1 MKFYMYEHKKSKLFA
16 LSIAT
21 FLISSVICSG
31 VTYAQEVVA
40 IDPNVLNQADAFF
53 DNTENSDTPPVEAQ
67 LPERKI
73 IEQKVQEQ
81 TSVIKDIT
89 LGQQQPIS
97 NTPTQTAIQ
106 ATLQTSSQIK
116 SPELIKLQSEL
127 ALKEKKLNDT
137 LANLQKTQSRLHLAE
152 AESQRLS
159 KILQNNNQ
167 KVLSTYSPN
176 IKPAVAESV
185 AVKPQLA
192 MQGAAVASQRIASS
206 AVRPLAPSSTNEMLV
221 ATVMVDKAN
230 LRTGPGKNNSPV
242 MSISKGTRL
251 AIETRSGEWY
261 RVITPTG
268 ARAWVAADVVA
279 FGNRMQ
285 AKPSRVVRVK
295 GYDNEAFS
303 MEDEARALISQM
315 QNK

>member
-1 MKFYMYEHKKSKLFA
+1 MYEHKKSKLFA

-21 FLISSVICSG
+21 FLITSVICTK

-40 IDPNVLNQADAFF
+40 VDPNVLNQADAFF
-53 DNTENSDTPPVEAQ
+53 DNTEISDAPPVEAQ

-97 NTPTQTAIQ
+97 NTQTQTSLQ
-106 ATLQTSSQIK
+106 ATLQTK
-116 SPELIKLQSEL
+116 SPELIKLESEL

-176 IKPAVAESV
+176 IKPAVAEAV

-192 MQGAAVASQRIASS
+192 MQGAAVASQRTVTS
-206 AVRPLAPSSTNEMLV
+206 AVKPLAPSSTNEMLV

-242 MSISKGTRL
+242 MSVSKGTRL

-268 ARAWVAADVVA
+268 ARAWILAEVVA